1 MTVKIEKELSK
12 VKTHIIDY
20 ASIKSIL
27 INMGYVNVNDKI
39 NHLKQKGILKSI
51 KKGLYY
57 HSSIISN
64 NILSK
69 EVLANTILG
78 PSYISLEYALA
89 YHGLIPESVY
99 QLTSVSTKRSKEY
112 RTEAGVFSYKQI
124 RKDLFSLGLKIE
136 QAKDARFMMAT
147 KEKAICDMIYL
158 TRDISLLSQ
167 KALIVFL
174 EDDLR
179 IDIDDLKDIDIEVV
193 RAYYQVCKSKQ
204 IAILLKLIESI

>member
-1 MTVKIEKELSK
+1 MIAKIERELSK

-27 INMGYVNVNDKI
+27 VNMGYANINDKI
-39 NHLKQKGILKSI
+39 NHLKQYGVLKPI
-51 KKGLYY
+51 KKGLYF

-89 YHGLIPESVY
+89 YHGLIPESVH
-99 QLTSVSTKRSKEY
+99 QLTSVTTKRSKEY
-112 RTEAGVFSYKQI
+112 HTEVGLFTYKQI
-124 RKDLFSLGLKIE
+124 RMDLYSLGLKIE
-136 QAKDARFMMAT
+136 QQHKRSFIMAT

-158 TRDISLLSQ
+158 RKGEPLLSQ

-179 IDIDDLKDIDIEVV
+179 IDLDDFSDMDIEVV
-193 RAYYQVCKSKQ
+193 RVYYQLSKSKQ
-204 IAILLKLIESI
+204 IAIFLKLIENL